1 MNATPQKKTVNT
13 KKLVGIGLF
22 TAIVVVL
29 QLLTSG
35 LMRAGMFSVTFV
47 LVPIVVGSAVY
58 DWKAGAWLG
67 FVFSCLAM
75 LDSGFFLAMNVVGTV
90 LTVFLKGTLCG
101 LCAGLVYKLLEKK
114 SSLLAVIAAAITS
127 PVVNTGIF
135 ILGCFVFF
143 IPGLTDA
150 LTEAAAAAAAESGSV
165 PAVIATGD
173 VVKYIFTGLVG
184 GNFFIEL
191 AMNVVLVP
199 VIARLIKIGKK

>member
-114 SSLLAVIAAAITS
+114 SELLAVIAAAITS

-143 IPGLTDA
+143 IPGLTEA
-150 LTEAAAAAAAESGSV
+150 LKATAASGSA

>member
-1 MNATPQKKTVNT
+1 M
-13 KKLVGIGLF
+13 
-22 TAIVVVL
+22 
-29 QLLTSG
+29 
-35 LMRAGMFSVTFV
+35 
-47 LVPIVVGSAVY
+47 
-58 DWKAGAWLG
+58 
-67 FVFSCLAM
+67 
-75 LDSGFFLAMNVVGTV
+75 
-90 LTVFLKGTLCG
+90 
-101 LCAGLVYKLLEKK
+101 YKLLEKK
-114 SSLLAVIAAAITS
+114 SALLAVIAAAIAS

-143 IPGLTDA
+143 IPGLTEA
-150 LTEAAAAAAAESGSV
+150 LKATAESGSA